1 MTLLCLIIT
10 FKPEGVEIRTLY
22 RSKNG
27 PNPGRKSRARE
38 VRELARTG
46 LREAM
51 EALEDYVDVIGTSGY
66 QVREDTISVGVPE
79 PEPPKELGAH
89 GPQDR
94 SVRAFFKRFR
104 RRSPGEATEGAESRP

>member
-1 MTLLCLIIT
+1 MTLQRLIIT

-22 RSKNG
+22 RSRNG

-51 EALEDYVDVIGTSGY
+51 EGT
-66 QVREDTISVGVPE
+66 
-79 PEPPKELGAH
+79 A
-89 GPQDR
+89 
-94 SVRAFFKRFR
+94 
-104 RRSPGEATEGAESRP
+104 